1 MLAAVVFQLKNVMIE
16 VMRPHA
22 EAHYQQV
29 ENPIIPIEVALN
41 HAAAAVWELIA
52 WWVTHDMP
60 YLPERM
66 AKIYDELV
74 IEATWWAVARGKS
87 LQHAH

>member
-41 HAAAAVWELIA
+41 HAAAAVWELVA

-74 IEATWWAVARGKS
+74 IEATWWAVSGGKS